1 MKKIL
6 TILLVFAAAAVSA
19 QSLQLKYNGQT
30 ISNNDTIGVI
40 LTDAKAV
47 NNIYV
52 EYANVGSSDLYF
64 KVKKEEISMVEG
76 ASTTFC
82 IAGTCYPGAQSQE
95 IFMYEGD
102 AVTLEDEANVFHA
115 TYTYS
120 QTGSSIVKYTFYN
133 TEADDDA
140 ISFYVAYT
148 AGVGVN
154 DVAAANVL
162 RAYPNP
168 AANSVN
174 IDYATSCTNAQLVIK
189 NLAGAVVY
197 KTKVSGVGK
206 VNVSLAD
213 FKAGVYIYG
222 LECNGRMQQTKKLVV
237 K

>member
-1 MKKIL
+1 M
-6 TILLVFAAAAVSA
+6 LVFAAAAVSA

-30 ISNNDTIGVI
+30 IGNNDTIGVV
-40 LTDAKAV
+40 LTAAKAT

-52 EYANVGSSDLYF
+52 EYANVSSSDIYF
-64 KVKKEEISMVEG
+64 KVKKEEISLAEG
-76 ASTTFC
+76 ASATFC

-102 AVTLEDEANVFHA
+102 AVTLEDEENVFHA

-120 QTGSSIVKYTFYN
+120 QSGNSIIKYTFYN
-133 TEADDDA
+133 TEAENDA
-140 ISFYVAYT
+140 ISFYVAYSV
-148 AGVGVN
+148 GVGVN
-154 DVAAANVL
+154 NVATANVL

-168 AANSVN
+168 AFSSVN
-174 IDYATSCTNAQLVIK
+174 IDYTTSCANAQLVIK

-197 KTKVSGVGK
+197 RTAVSGTGRQ
-206 VNVSLAD
+206 NVSLAD

>member
-1 MKKIL
+1 MKRIL
-6 TILLVFAAAAVSA
+6 TILFVFAAAAVSA

-30 ISNNDTIGVI
+30 IGNNDTIGVV
-40 LTDAKAV
+40 LTTAKATS
-47 NNIYV
+47 NIYV
-52 EYANVGSSDLYF
+52 EYANVGASDLYF
-64 KVKKEEISMVEG
+64 KVKKEEISMAEG

-95 IFMYEGD
+95 IFLYEGD
-102 AVTLEDEANVFHA
+102 AVTLEDEENVFHA
-115 TYTYS
+115 TYNYTQS
-120 QTGSSIVKYTFYN
+120 GNSIVKYTFYN
-133 TEADDDA
+133 TEADNDA

-148 AGVGVN
+148 VGVGVN
-154 DVAAANVL
+154 DAVNANVL

-168 AANSVN
+168 AVSSVN
-174 IDYATSCTNAQLVIK
+174 IDYTTSCANAQLVIK

-197 KTKVSGVGK
+197 KTKVYGSGK